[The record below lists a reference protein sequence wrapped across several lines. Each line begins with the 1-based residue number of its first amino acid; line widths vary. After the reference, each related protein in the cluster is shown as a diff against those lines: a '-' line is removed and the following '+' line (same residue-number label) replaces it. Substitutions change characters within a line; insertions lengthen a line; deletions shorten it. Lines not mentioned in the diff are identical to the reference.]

1 MNWGNG
7 IAKDVIWTNEIS
19 NIEQK
24 QKVAHVIADKV
35 KNGDIIGIG
44 SGSTATLALKEI
56 GKKVKEEKLS
66 ILAIPTS
73 FEMMILCTNLG
84 ITTTTLINKKPD
96 WVFDGADEVDSMNN
110 LIKGR
115 GGALFK
121 EKLVLSSSLENY
133 ILVDDSKLVSTLG
146 EKFPVPVEVF
156 PYAINIVETRLETL
170 GVLDIALRMGKGKD
184 GPVITE
190 SGNFIIDVKFKK
202 IESEFEKEIKSIP
215 GVIESGLFIGPNYNL
230 TIIKG

>member
-1 MNWGNG
+1 MNWGND
-7 IAKDVIWTNEIS
+7 IAKDLLLNNEIS

-24 QKVAHVIADKV
+24 QKVAQIISDKV
-35 KNGDIIGIG
+35 KNGDVIGVG

-56 GKKVKEEKLS
+56 GKKVKQKKLS

-84 ITTTTLINKKPD
+84 IITTTLINKRPD
-96 WVFDGADEVDSMNN
+96 WAFDGADEVDSMNN

-121 EKLVLSSSLENY
+121 EKLVLSSSSENY
-133 ILVDDSKLVSTLG
+133 ILVDDSKLVSNLG
-146 EKFPVPVEVF
+146 EKFPVPIEVF
-156 PYAINIVETRLETL
+156 PYAINIVETRLAQL
-170 GVLDIALRMGKGKD
+170 GVLDITLRMAKGKD

-202 IESEFEKEIKSIP
+202 IESSFEKEIKSIP
-215 GVIESGLFIGPNYNL
+215 GVIESGLFIGYNIN
-230 TIIKG
+230 IIKG